1 MAQNHATTAN
11 VAPPSP
17 SPSHA
22 HHLIPDRG
30 AAVSGGGPLKT
41 SACTG
46 ASVTAPETTAIGAF
60 GTDGPDESAVLSLA
74 RTTAGVFGA
83 ASFSAPLLAEAG
95 GGVVSLMR
103 WAGWG

>member
-1 MAQNHATTAN
+1 
-11 VAPPSP
+11 V
-17 SPSHA
+17 
-22 HHLIPDRG
+22 
-30 AAVSGGGPLKT
+30 
-41 SACTG
+41 
-46 ASVTAPETTAIGAF
+46 PETTAIGAF

-103 WAGWG
+103 WAGWGAGCAGVEGGSGCFIAEGNS